1 MKPGSN
7 AMDTNARGGWIA
19 NKGRRQTTEKR
30 HRPHCSTSMTKH
42 WPDQQGRAASNDA
55 KERPTP
61 QPWAWGGIRGR
72 TTSPRT
78 SEKRR
83 GTRRKAPTK
92 DKKQHPARRHSC
104 TSRHLGRKTAP
115 ACESEMTS
123 EQNKY
128 ENNRKHRRTPHEE
141 AGTNAQAWLTNRQDA
156 HK

>member
-1 MKPGSN
+1 MQW
-7 AMDTNARGGWIA
+7 TRTQGGWRA
-19 NKGRRQTTEKR
+19 NKRKRQTTEK
-30 HRPHCSTSMTKH
+30 
-42 WPDQQGRAASNDA
+42 
-55 KERPTP
+55 TP
-61 QPWAWGGIRGR
+61 QATLGQQAMTQKNAQHRSHEHEGASEGEQLAQE
-72 TTSPRT
+72 PRK
-78 SEKRR
+78 KRR
-83 GTRRKAPTK
+83 GTWRKAPTK

-104 TSRHLGRKTAP
+104 TSRHIGRKTAP

>member
-1 MKPGSN
+1 MQWTRTQGGMNSEQTK
-7 AMDTNARGGWIA
+7 ATNHW
-19 NKGRRQTTEKR
+19 KTPQTTLQHVNDQALARPAGEGSKQWRKR
-30 HRPHCSTSMTKH
+30 TPNTAAMSM
-42 WPDQQGRAASNDA
+42 R
-55 KERPTP
+55 
-61 QPWAWGGIRGR
+61 GGIRGR

-115 ACESEMTS
+115 ACDSEMTS